1 MSYARVFW
9 LLYLQRKSDLKEVQ
23 LTIKARLQFLFQS
36 VSKMYLKITNL
47 FCDLEVRTNYTIA
60 QKRAKI
66 KVSILAKNVF

>member
-66 KVSILAKNVF
+66 KVSVLAKNVF